1 MSSLDLNKAE
11 AINCFQ
17 LGEKAAQGIYS
28 DLGVPREIMAECIR
42 VINQIESRVTEMTSR
57 LHPP

>member
-11 AINCFQ
+11 AINFQ

-57 LHPP
+57 LQPP